1 MLYAILQNYLNI
13 WLLLPTKAQISKKC
27 HKYSTCLC
35 KTCWCS
41 LACGSLV
48 KPPGVC
54 VLLHGLWH
62 MCVAAGA
69 IKICETI
76 NNISA
81 QREIATVTHTHTHT
95 HTITGN
101 YSCSES
107 AQPKSPPN
115 FQTYTQ
121 HHLSFLI
128 SISFLLF
135 LLLPKIHANI
145 SFLPFWSSLD
155 DVRDLLDVICC

>member
-81 QREIATVTHTHTHT
+81 QREIATVTHTHAQRVPNLKVLLISRHIRNIIF
-95 HTITGN
+95 HF
-101 YSCSES
+101 SSLSPSSFFCCS
-107 AQPKSPPN
+107 PKST
-115 FQTYTQ
+115 QTF
-121 HHLSFLI
+121 LSY
-128 SISFLLF
+128 LF
-135 LLLPKIHANI
+135 EVALMM
-145 SFLPFWSSLD
+145 SETFWM
-155 DVRDLLDVICC
+155 